1 MLHIWMPEN
10 DGLWHWSQDGQWSQ
24 AIALEQLIRELSVY
38 QGQAAVVYFPSRHVQ
53 LLQQQMSK
61 SHYKQLGVVG
71 ASYLLEEYVVLPLD
85 AMLVKQHFVQPDQL
99 YLMAIA
105 KTTVETMQHA
115 LSLLPIQVQA
125 LLPDFLLVPEPEENQ
140 SQLLAFSGRLLV
152 RESGYSG
159 GSIDDLN
166 VYLDYQD
173 ETREYGCMGL
183 HADHLQAIAASKTQ
197 AQYQLLDIR
206 FDWLKQPQRHVW
218 NMLTPVKAQHKA
230 SGYWGMCAGL
240 VAAVLVTQ
248 VAVDGLRWYQAKQVA
263 EQTAQQAVEQY
274 KAWFGAHSRVSEQN
288 LKSQFE
294 SQLRL
299 NQNGDTEA
307 LTLISRVAP
316 ILMQHQVVAQQLNY
330 DEQGLNLA
338 LSAGSSQ
345 NLQQLSEQLG
355 KQGFK
360 VQLGNISSQGN
371 AVLGQLSIQ

>member
-1 MLHIWMPEN
+1 MT
-10 DGLWHWSQDGQWSQ
+10 
-24 AIALEQLIRELSVY
+24 
-38 QGQAAVVYFPSRHVQ
+38 
-53 LLQQQMSK
+53 K
-61 SHYKQLGVVG
+61 
-71 ASYLLEEYVVLPLD
+71 
-85 AMLVKQHFVQPDQL
+85 
-99 YLMAIA
+99 
-105 KTTVETMQHA
+105 
-115 LSLLPIQVQA
+115 
-125 LLPDFLLVPEPEENQ
+125 
-140 SQLLAFSGRLLV
+140 
-152 RESGYSG
+152 
-159 GSIDDLN
+159 
-166 VYLDYQD
+166 
-173 ETREYGCMGL
+173 
-183 HADHLQAIAASKTQ
+183 
-197 AQYQLLDIR
+197 
-206 FDWLKQPQRHVW
+206 
-218 NMLTPVKAQHKA
+218 
-230 SGYWGMCAGL
+230 
-240 VAAVLVTQ
+240 
-248 VAVDGLRWYQAKQVA
+248 VAVDCLRWYQAKQVA

>member
-61 SHYKQLGVVG
+61 SHYKQLGAVG

-173 ETREYGCMGL
+173 EAREYSCMGL

-197 AQYQLLDIR
+197 AQYQLMDIN

-230 SGYWGMCAGL
+230 SGYWGLCAGL

-345 NLQQLSEQLG
+345 HLQQLSEQLG

>member
-61 SHYKQLGVVG
+61 SHYKQLGAVG

-173 ETREYGCMGL
+173 EAREYSCMGL

-197 AQYQLLDIR
+197 AQYQLMDIN

-230 SGYWGMCAGL
+230 SGYWGLCAGL